1 LQQLAARLIER
12 LDCPMSRGS
21 FFGPE
26 YRRLSLQE
34 CAALLKGLDEQG
46 VDLDELVKQIDAW
59 PYQNIALDWLNEPER
74 HTYFTIR
81 AMETRLDPADKAE
94 LIRFRQHR
102 DFLFILCQIMPYDA
116 RLWLKGWLEG
126 LALSHTKQDS

>member
-12 LDCPMSRGS
+12 LGCPMSRGS

-81 AMETRLDPADKAE
+81 AIWRRASTPLTKPNLFASASIEIFFLSSVRLFPTMPA
-94 LIRFRQHR
+94 
-102 DFLFILCQIMPYDA
+102 C
-116 RLWLKGWLEG
+116 G
-126 LALSHTKQDS
+126 